1 MSHESVAKVS
11 QNYKRGSENVRSSA
25 PVKRETKKER
35 KSLDEEVREKT
46 IINKAINMAEE
57 QIDNRTASS
66 QVLVHFLKLGTVMAR
81 LELERLENENEL
93 LRAKKESIQS
103 QSENKDL
110 LSKVLAAMRLYTGQD
125 SDDDY

>member
-1 MSHESVAKVS
+1 
-11 QNYKRGSENVRSSA
+11 VRSSA
-25 PVKRETKKER
+25 PTKRETKKER
-35 KSLDEEVREKT
+35 KSLDEEVREKQ